1 MTTVFICYGREN
13 QEQVRSLAQDLEDLG
28 RVVWFDQALT
38 GGQVWWDQILKK
50 IRECDVFV
58 FALAPL
64 SLESQA
70 CNREYNYAAKLG
82 KTILPVVVAE
92 GVSDAL
98 LPEALAKIQYV
109 DYQRADKAALR
120 KLAKA
125 LNALPPSG
133 PLPDPLPDPPA
144 VPVSYLVGLR
154 EQIETSEHL
163 SFEQQTSIVLRLKQR
178 LHEAKEVNQVTDL
191 LRRLR
196 SRDDLYAKVGDEIDS
211 LLRGATS
218 PPIEQI
224 QREEKGEPAAPA
236 EPRDTSVSKITVQP
250 QTPPARKFP
259 IASAER
265 KERKAVEERQ
275 TLFDLLP
282 TKTVWLSLLIG
293 VIFNGVLMTT
303 IAQELWGLPYILSNL
318 GFWENSLVFTAVL
331 LAGRIVW
338 EKVATKPL
346 SYKITFFWAPPCALM
361 IFVLVTMGL
370 GLVYYDSSDH
380 YHMLRF
386 WIRSA
391 LVLFVLLFFVVIG
404 LWKDTPSAPVPLKFL
419 LAWLVAGLAC
429 AILINL
435 SAYGVIIFVLTIM
448 VSVAVALFV
457 LAVSWRSL
465 MH

>member
-1 MTTVFICYGREN
+1 
-13 QEQVRSLAQDLEDLG
+13 
-28 RVVWFDQALT
+28 
-38 GGQVWWDQILKK
+38 
-50 IRECDVFV
+50 
-58 FALAPL
+58 
-64 SLESQA
+64 
-70 CNREYNYAAKLG
+70 
-82 KTILPVVVAE
+82 
-92 GVSDAL
+92 
-98 LPEALAKIQYV
+98 
-109 DYQRADKAALR
+109 
-120 KLAKA
+120 
-125 LNALPPSG
+125 
-133 PLPDPLPDPPA
+133 
-144 VPVSYLVGLR
+144 
-154 EQIETSEHL
+154 
-163 SFEQQTSIVLRLKQR
+163 VL
-178 LHEAKEVNQVTDL
+178 
-191 LRRLR
+191 
-196 SRDDLYAKVGDEIDS
+196 I
-211 LLRGATS
+211 
-218 PPIEQI
+218 
-224 QREEKGEPAAPA
+224 
-236 EPRDTSVSKITVQP
+236 
-250 QTPPARKFP
+250 
-259 IASAER
+259 
-265 KERKAVEERQ
+265 
-275 TLFDLLP
+275 
-282 TKTVWLSLLIG
+282 
-293 VIFNGVLMTT
+293 TT